1 MKKISIAFLTIF
13 IVFTSCRKHNLI
25 VTSAAFPNEIGNHWR
40 YEYNSTPASFIDV
53 DIVGSRLL
61 PDGQLANTW
70 VYKYAGYTDTNY
82 VVSDEFLAR
91 IYVNPC
97 WTCPSPMLFEKM
109 RYIFPL
115 HVGNIWYTGF
125 PSGDTT
131 KVLANSTLTV
141 PAGTFENTF
150 ELSKKRNYVVNAW
163 TNNQIW
169 FTPTVGMTKL
179 NQGEFNLG
187 PVIGNGIWQLANYSL
202 K

>member
-1 MKKISIAFLTIF
+1 MLEISGIP
-13 IVFTSCRKHNLI
+13 VS
-25 VTSAAFPNEIGNHWR
+25 
-40 YEYNSTPASFIDV
+40 
-53 DIVGSRLL
+53 L
-61 PDGQLANTW
+61 P
-70 VYKYAGYTDTNY
+70 
-82 VVSDEFLAR
+82 
-91 IYVNPC
+91 
-97 WTCPSPMLFEKM
+97 
-109 RYIFPL
+109 
-115 HVGNIWYTGF
+115 
-125 PSGDTT
+125 GDTT